1 MMGLDATLNRLRPAA
16 VFAAVALA
24 CIAAVAAALVSQ
36 HVFDMQP
43 CPWCVLQRL
52 IFLTIALACGLGL
65 LWRSATGR
73 RIAAGLGLLL
83 ALSGVAVALWHYFV
97 ATSSAS
103 CVQTLAD
110 KIVSSFLE
118 LDTLLPEVFAPRA
131 SCADGAVKLL
141 GIPYPFWSLA
151 LFVVAGFTLLQVL
164 RRRDNRS
171 GRR

>member
-1 MMGLDATLNRLRPAA
+1 MMALNVALNRLRPER

-24 CIAAVAAALVSQ
+24 CVAAVGAALVSQ

-73 RIAAGLGLLL
+73 RVAASLGLLL
-83 ALSGVAVALWHYFV
+83 ALSGVAAALWHYFV

-110 KIVSSFLE
+110 KIVSGLLR

-131 SCADGAVKLL
+131 SCAEGAVKLL
-141 GIPYPFWSLA
+141 GIPYPMWSLA
-151 LFVVAGFTLLQVL
+151 LFVVAGLALLQVL
-164 RRRDNRS
+164 RYR
-171 GRR
+171 GR